1 MITPTFYKKFL
12 AHSRVLDLT
21 VDAISNP
28 KAIKVI
34 MLPSTRFSDI
44 ISTPQ
49 CALSDGS
56 SHTPRSLLRKLLSVM
71 TPAPVDSPQTPQPFI
86 FTPLSKETP
95 HGLVTDP
102 YCSFTES
109 SVTSLY
115 SPLAASTPNGYDS
128 YTYISSSFT
137 INSPDLP
144 VLRDSFPPPLIL
156 DDEYPVPA
164 SPAVVEPLPLMKPLT
179 PRPSFSWKPL
189 RKSTAHC
196 STPNTCNQR
205 SLLDRNSCSGKVTL
219 ASTRRCMPTL
229 LPPLSIG
236 SNPRTKTPLSIWIPC
251 HAGSDPISSHN
262 RTTGLPCQMP
272 NWIASTSVISQG
284 SGSCSNSKSTECC

>member
-1 MITPTFYKKFL
+1 M
-12 AHSRVLDLT
+12 AS
-21 VDAISNP
+21 ISNP

-34 MLPSTRFSDI
+34 MLPSNRFSDI
-44 ISTPQ
+44 LSTPQ
-49 CALSDGS
+49 SALSDGS

-71 TPAPVDSPQTPQPFI
+71 TPAPIDSPQTPLPFI

-156 DDEYPVPA
+156 DDEYPEPEPSPDLHSNLT
-164 SPAVVEPLPLMKPLT
+164 SPAVVELPPLMKTLT
-179 PRPSFSWKPL
+179 RPSFSWKPL
-189 RKSTAHC
+189 KKSIALIVQLSAPKNNGLS
-196 STPNTCNQR
+196 STETRALEKLRRQAQKDACQLSSLHYR
-205 SLLDRNSCSGKVTL
+205 SKATRERRLLFRSEFR
-219 ASTRRCMPTL
+219 A
-229 LPPLSIG
+229 
-236 SNPRTKTPLSIWIPC
+236 
-251 HAGSDPISSHN
+251 
-262 RTTGLPCQMP
+262 CQFR
-272 NWIASTSVISQG
+272 QE
-284 SGSCSNSKSTECC
+284 SGSCSNSGSTECC

>member
-1 MITPTFYKKFL
+1 M
-12 AHSRVLDLT
+12 AS
-21 VDAISNP
+21 ISNP

-34 MLPSTRFSDI
+34 MFPSTRFSDI
-44 ISTPQ
+44 LSTPQ
-49 CALSDGS
+49 SALSDGS

-71 TPAPVDSPQTPQPFI
+71 TPVPIDSPQTPLPFI

-109 SVTSLY
+109 SITSLY
-115 SPLAASTPNGYDS
+115 SPLAASTPNGLLLQHDS

-164 SPAVVEPLPLMKPLT
+164 SPAVVELPPLMKPLT
-179 PRPSFSWKPL
+179 RPSFSWKPL
-189 RKSTAHC
+189 KKSIALIVQLQAPKNNGISLSETRVLDKLRRQTQEDACQLSSLRH
-196 STPNTCNQR
+196 R
-205 SLLDRNSCSGKVTL
+205 SDT
-219 ASTRRCMPTL
+219 TRERRLRFRSEFRAML
-229 LPPLSIG
+229 VRIQ
-236 SNPRTKTPLSIWIPC
+236 I
-251 HAGSDPISSHN
+251 
-262 RTTGLPCQMP
+262 
-272 NWIASTSVISQG
+272 
-284 SGSCSNSKSTECC
+284 

>member
-1 MITPTFYKKFL
+1 MF
-12 AHSRVLDLT
+12 
-21 VDAISNP
+21 
-28 KAIKVI
+28 
-34 MLPSTRFSDI
+34 PSTRFSDI
-44 ISTPQ
+44 LSTPQ
-49 CALSDGS
+49 SALSDGS

-115 SPLAASTPNGYDS
+115 SPLAASTPNGLLMQHDS

-156 DDEYPVPA
+156 DDEYPEPEPSPDLHSNLT
-164 SPAVVEPLPLMKPLT
+164 SPAVVEPPPLMKPLT
-179 PRPSFSWKPL
+179 RPSFSWKPL
-189 RKSTAHC
+189 KKSIALIVQL
-196 STPNTCNQR
+196 PAPKNNGI
-205 SLLDRNSCSGKVTL
+205 SLSETRVLDKKMHANS
-219 ASTRRCMPTL
+219 
-229 LPPLSIG
+229 PPFVIDWIPPANEDLGSDLNFVPCWFG
-236 SNPRTKTPLSIWIPC
+236 SNF
-251 HAGSDPISSHN
+251 
-262 RTTGLPCQMP
+262 
-272 NWIASTSVISQG
+272 V
-284 SGSCSNSKSTECC
+284 